1 MELQHTIIS
10 YLHIVSN
17 VETKDKLKI
26 RGFRYMLMDH
36 TLPQH
41 YLTDDIYPELPRT
54 YFNVNKQLGSKI
66 KKHYALNAK

>member
-1 MELQHTIIS
+1 
-10 YLHIVSN
+10 
-17 VETKDKLKI
+17 
-26 RGFRYMLMDH
+26 MLMDH